1 MLRSQIVAA
10 RDASVPSRVTD
21 RVRIL
26 PHSNREVWLGT
37 AGVTIL
43 VAMKNLWGSVTTL
56 LDHDRVAVNFDVR
69 EHEIEYVQAMGP
81 TATLCASFRKV
92 DVVYMSDE
100 PHGAS
105 CKMGSV
111 YVAVGRK
118 YILNETL
125 YGDKFAYHSE
135 STLRNSFESRLITC
149 GVPHPLLFTGLCVV
163 SRLCDPSPRVW
174 LFPESC
180 AVHAQ

>member
-1 MLRSQIVAA
+1 MMRSQTVAA
-10 RDASVPSRVTD
+10 RDASMPLRITD

-26 PHSNREVWLGT
+26 PHSNREVLLGT

-43 VAMKNLWGSVTTL
+43 VAMKNQWGSVATL
-56 LDHDRVAVNFDVR
+56 LDHDHVAGNFDVR

-81 TATLCASFRKV
+81 TATFCASFRKV
-92 DVVYMSDE
+92 DVVYMPDE

-118 YILNETL
+118 YILNKTL
-125 YGDKFAYHSE
+125 YGGKFGYYLGGGDHSD
-135 STLRNSFESRLITC
+135 
-149 GVPHPLLFTGLCVV
+149 TG
-163 SRLCDPSPRVW
+163 
-174 LFPESC
+174 
-180 AVHAQ
+180 